1 MKDKVTVVAIFQF
14 ISIYVE
20 ARLGEW
26 RRRSSSLYA
35 LYDYLRSRMYYDI
48 LIKQ

>member
-1 MKDKVTVVAIFQF
+1 MKVTVVAIFHF
-14 ISIYVE
+14 ILSIDKPSWAREE
-20 ARLGEW
+20 AKHF
-26 RRRSSSLYA
+26 LYA